1 MYKCHSYINAGTNE
15 FYRFGRKAQEKL
27 AFYLNANENGFIS
40 VPADGGDYWTFGTS
54 DGKFGEFAKYKDTFF
69 SVNKMGRIW
78 AKEGTEKAEKLVE
91 EVRGLYAGGDLA
103 DEDMDAM
110 MHAIQEAYWI
120 AKKKNRKFVPMKY
133 RQNDSE
139 PDVLPE

>member
-27 AFYLNANENGFIS
+27 AFYLTANENGFIS

-69 SVNKMGRIW
+69 SVNKWAEFGRKR
-78 AKEGTEKAEKLVE
+78 A
-91 EVRGLYAGGDLA
+91 
-103 DEDMDAM
+103 
-110 MHAIQEAYWI
+110 
-120 AKKKNRKFVPMKY
+120 RKRLK
-133 RQNDSE
+133 SW
-139 PDVLPE
+139 LK

>member
-15 FYRFGRKAQEKL
+15 FYRYGRKAQEKR

-78 AKEGTEKAEKLVE
+78 AKEGTEKAAKLVE
-91 EVRGLYAGGDLA
+91 MINDLLAKMKETNKEHSMAGCNS
-103 DEDMDAM
+103 DE
-110 MHAIQEAYWI
+110 E
-120 AKKKNRKFVPMKY
+120 
-133 RQNDSE
+133 
-139 PDVLPE
+139 